1 MSEGNSL
8 GIACML
14 TAGHKHP
21 PTLSRLCL
29 RGGSPSSVCP
39 SIPAQSLPG
48 GQARTQNVLEK

>member
-1 MSEGNSL
+1 
-8 GIACML
+8 ML
-14 TAGHKHP
+14 PAGHKHP